1 MKKIDISQIDE
12 STTYITREGKQIR
25 LLNYVSQAHSRSKLL
40 FLLEGNILG
49 CDEEGKCWTVN
60 NYDSSYTDTDFSK
73 FDVFVDDR
81 IKGYLN
87 VYKEGKWFRNSKLYR
102 TREEAKSNAESGLY
116 KIIEVE
122 WSGNE

>member
-12 STTYITREGKQIR
+12 STTYITREGKHIR

-102 TREEAKSNAESGLY
+102 TREEAKSNAESELY